1 MYTVLILKFWREVV
15 IALLV
20 IALVITAALY
30 VNRGNTIDRVST
42 QYDLQIA
49 VERAEF
55 EAQARLIEQQNY
67 KGVIDA
73 INAANTREQAI
84 RVDIV
89 NANAANE
96 RLHDTIDRIQANTA
110 TSAADRAEYTTSVTN
125 LFKQCTNSITELAAI
140 ADGHANDVKLLQD
153 ARRK

>member
-1 MYTVLILKFWREVV
+1 MYLVMLMNFWREAI
-15 IALLV
+15 IAILL
-20 IALVITAALY
+20 IALVITSALY
-30 VNRGNTIDRVST
+30 SGRGDDIKALKDNY
-42 QYDLQIA
+42 QLQEA
-49 VERAEF
+49 VQRAEY
-55 EAQARLIEQQNY
+55 ESQARAIEQQNY
-67 KGVIDA
+67 QGVINA
-73 INAANTREQAI
+73 INEARARQQAI
-84 RVDIV
+84 RLDIV

-110 TSAADRAEYTTSVTN
+110 TSAADRAEYTASVTN